1 MQVPINS
8 RRCIQCGSITTNAV
22 YCFKCYRSS
31 DAGKEELRLQH
42 LLKKHQPLPDG
53 GECRTCVHW
62 YHRCT
67 LGIPEGGT
75 ELAALCAAKELEGVL
90 E

>member
-8 RRCIQCGSITTNAV
+8 RRCIQCGNITTNAV

-42 LLKKHQPLPDG
+42 LLKKHRQLPDG